1 MIRLGII
8 GYNEGNGH
16 PFSFSAIINGFNE
29 VAMSKCP
36 YPVIYNYLKCRPA
49 NEVGLTDMEV
59 VAVWCQD
66 KKIATQ
72 IATCSKI
79 QHVFDKYEDMA
90 DLVDAVIIARDD
102 VESHYE
108 IAKFFLLKDK
118 YVLVDKPLCQSE
130 EELEF
135 FKPYL
140 YTGKLMS
147 CSGLRYKSEMR
158 TSFYGK
164 LKRSDILFV
173 NAFSVLDWRKY
184 AIHVLEAVTP
194 IMGAD
199 IKSIKPAHQGNNLF
213 AKIEYNDDTYLTIQ
227 INKQTSFG
235 IAATFYCKDSK
246 VYHVDFDDNY
256 GCFKYM
262 LQEFYR
268 MIKEGKPVINPDET
282 IAIVTTTIK
291 GCVNA

>member
-16 PFSFSAIINGFNE
+16 PFSFSAIINGYNDD
-29 VAMSKCP
+29 AMSKCP
-36 YPVIYNYLKCRPA
+36 YSVIYNYLKCRPA
-49 NEVGLTDMEV
+49 NEVGLADMEV

-66 KKIATQ
+66 KEIATQ
-72 IATCSKI
+72 IASCSKI
-79 QHVFDKYEDMA
+79 QYVFDNYEDMT
-90 DLVDAVIIARDD
+90 DIVDAVIIARDD

-130 EELEF
+130 EELDF

-140 YTGKLMS
+140 YAGKLMS

-164 LKRSDILFV
+164 MKRSDILFV

-194 IMGAD
+194 IMGTD
-199 IKSIKPAHQGNNLF
+199 IKSIKPLHQGNNLF
-213 AKIEYNDDTYLTIQ
+213 AKIEYNDNTYLTIQ
-227 INKQTSFG
+227 INTQTSFG
-235 IAATFYCKDSK
+235 INATFYCKDSN
-246 VYHVDFDDNY
+246 VYHVDFDDNF

-268 MIKEGKPVINPDET
+268 MIKEGKPVIDPNET
-282 IAIVTTTIK
+282 IAIVTTIIK
-291 GCVNA
+291 GYVNA